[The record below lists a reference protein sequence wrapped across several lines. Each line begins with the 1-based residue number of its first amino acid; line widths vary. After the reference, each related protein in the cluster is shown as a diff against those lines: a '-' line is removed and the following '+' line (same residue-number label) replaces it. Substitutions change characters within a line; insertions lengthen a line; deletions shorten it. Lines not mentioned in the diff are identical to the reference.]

1 MKNKTV
7 LLAGLFHE
15 THSFLYHKTGLKE
28 FCEGGIS
35 IGPDVISNNIGNGS
49 PADGFLDYA
58 DTQEWSIIPAIQMM
72 ANPSGIVMQEVIEF
86 FYKHFFE
93 SFEKHCADIDGIFLV
108 LHGAMVSEGS
118 DDVEG
123 DLFREIHSRLTAK
136 GINIPV
142 VAVIDFHANVS
153 KDMTDLSTCL
163 YSYRMNPHTD
173 ARKAAV
179 EAATLFGIL
188 MRGQKATQHHLG
200 TPYVIPP
207 TGLATASDPMK
218 AVLTRARAIEL
229 QDPDILC
236 INVMGG
242 YSYADIVDCGFSLNC
257 CTSGVASVAQGYL
270 DELLLVFEAN
280 MSGAYPKE
288 ATLEMV
294 LKRIDTEPRG
304 SGPILLVEPADNIGG
319 GTPGDGTG
327 LLSPLLDSGRKNI
340 IAILNDPKAASQCHT
355 LKVGDQ
361 VSLLI
366 GAKLDNHHGAPIKFD
381 GTIRHLSDGQFD
393 LENKNSHLASM
404 VGIHIDM
411 GLCAVLRNEQVTILL
426 TSRKT
431 PPMDLGQLHSQGIRP
446 ENADYVV
453 VKAAVSHKDAYDPIA
468 AASYNVE
475 SVGLCTSNLKAL
487 PYQKLVGKQ
496 LSGD

>member
-1 MKNKTV
+1 M
-7 LLAGLFHE
+7 L
-15 THSFLYHKTGLKE
+15 
-28 FCEGGIS
+28 
-35 IGPDVISNNIGNGS
+35 
-49 PADGFLDYA
+49 
-58 DTQEWSIIPAIQMM
+58 
-72 ANPSGIVMQEVIEF
+72 
-86 FYKHFFE
+86 
-93 SFEKHCADIDGIFLV
+93 
-108 LHGAMVSEGS
+108 
-118 DDVEG
+118 
-123 DLFREIHSRLTAK
+123 
-136 GINIPV
+136 
-142 VAVIDFHANVS
+142 
-153 KDMTDLSTCL
+153 
-163 YSYRMNPHTD
+163 
-173 ARKAAV
+173 
-179 EAATLFGIL
+179 
-188 MRGQKATQHHLG
+188 
-200 TPYVIPP
+200 
-207 TGLATASDPMK
+207 
-218 AVLTRARAIEL
+218 
-229 QDPDILC
+229 
-236 INVMGG
+236 
-242 YSYADIVDCGFSLNC
+242 
-257 CTSGVASVAQGYL
+257 
-270 DELLLVFEAN
+270 FEAN

-468 AASYNVE
+468 AASYNV
-475 SVGLCTSNLKAL
+475 VVLR
-487 PYQKLVGKQ
+487 
-496 LSGD
+496 